1 MMLRTKSAGLFLV
14 RKDVLMTRKI
24 DVETERKVSIFI
36 LLKNDSMAV
45 KRTICGLREK
55 EEYSNFDV
63 IVLDANSEELE
74 SKWVRDQNDI
84 TYILFGEDEAFY
96 SNMVNASIKALD
108 IHNDFLV
115 MKAGLVLEKDTLTL
129 LNQVRRESTQI
140 ACVSPISK
148 ENRKTIAYDDKIR
161 YVLETDN
168 NITYFQY
175 DVFSKTGG
183 FSTDFLS
190 WEIAFK
196 DYQLRVLSNGYKL
209 AYYQQAYFGN
219 NTNLGF
225 FDGQEIR
232 ESDGQKLEKIW
243 GMHYFNSLPNYALI
257 SRMPFQRTDEF
268 SVLEVGCDCGCNLLE
283 IKNQFPNCHIYGMEL
298 NESAARI
305 ANYTVETYCG
315 NIEENDAGFKNRK
328 YDMIIFGD
336 VLEHLRDPE
345 KVLVR
350 CKEFLTDNGYILSSI
365 PNLQHISVL
374 HQLINGFFTY
384 QESGLLDKTHIHF
397 FTAIEIQN
405 MFSRA
410 GYEIKDFA
418 GTFMPLDDVYKDSIK
433 KLKSVFPDINEGLME
448 VFQYQV
454 CAKVI

>member
-1 MMLRTKSAGLFLV
+1 MTENKVYILV
-14 RKDVLMTRKI
+14 
-24 DVETERKVSIFI
+24 
-36 LLKNDSMAV
+36 LLKNDSRGIE
-45 KRTICGLREK
+45 RTICGLREN
-55 EEYSNFDV
+55 EEFSDFEV
-63 IVLDANSEELE
+63 IVLDANSKETE
-74 SKWVRDQNDI
+74 SEWVRNQNDL
-84 TYILFGEDEAFY
+84 TYIFFGEDESFF
-96 SNMVNASIKALD
+96 SNMINESVKALN
-108 IHNDFLV
+108 IHNDFLI
-115 MKAGLVLEKDTLTL
+115 MKAGVVLEKDTLTL
-129 LNQVRRESTQI
+129 LNKVSTESSQL
-140 ACVSPISK
+140 ACVSPVIK
-148 ENRKTIAYDDKIR
+148 DNDDNFDYENKIR
-161 YVLETDN
+161 YVLETDKD
-168 NITYFQY
+168 ITYFQY
-175 DVFSKTGG
+175 EVFNSVKG
-183 FSTDFLS
+183 FSSEFVS
-190 WEIAFK
+190 WDVAFK
-196 DYQLRVLSNGYKL
+196 DYQLRVLSKGYKL
-209 AYYQQAYFGN
+209 AYYQQAYFGH

-225 FDGQEIR
+225 FDVQEIR

-315 NIEENDAGFKNRK
+315 NIEENDDGFQNRK
-328 YDMIIFGD
+328 YDIIIFGD

-418 GTFMPLDDVYKDSIK
+418 GTSMPLDDVYKDSIK

-454 CAKVI
+454 CAKMANIRN